1 MVLSRDVNTLFM
13 VLKEFSKKKEEKKEK
28 KKGGGKPGSRK
39 TN

>member
-13 VLKEFSKKKEEKKEK
+13 VFKEFSNKKEEEKEK